1 MPGLPTPRAG
11 FALVTTA
18 DRVVAV
24 GGEAPG
30 GTIGAVEAF
39 DPRAGAWTEL
49 PSLRVPRHGLGAA
62 SAAGNLY
69 TAEGGQQPGLTYSRS
84 GEAIG
89 VR

>member
-1 MPGLPTPRAG
+1 VG

-18 DRVVAV
+18 DRLVAER
-24 GGEAPG
+24 GEAPG
-30 GTIGAVEAF
+30 GTIGRSKHST
-39 DPRAGAWTEL
+39 RARGLTEL
-49 PSLRVPRHGLGAA
+49 PSLRVPRHGLGGAT
-62 SAAGNLY
+62 AAGNLY